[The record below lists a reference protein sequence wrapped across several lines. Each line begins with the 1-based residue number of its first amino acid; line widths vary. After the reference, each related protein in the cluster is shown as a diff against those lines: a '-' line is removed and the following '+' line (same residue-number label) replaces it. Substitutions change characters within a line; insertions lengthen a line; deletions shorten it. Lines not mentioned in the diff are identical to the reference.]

1 MNFLIPIVALRNII
15 PVQQTPKPSAQV
27 PSWVPPIL
35 SHSCLKEYTL
45 RHITLWRGECK
56 ISLTKELK
64 FERSYQINLPS
75 ITCSILCGSNAMTI
89 L

>member
-1 MNFLIPIVALRNII
+1 MCIFNEFLITFIPPIVALRNII

-45 RHITLWRGECK
+45 RHITLWRVNF
-56 ISLTKELK
+56 IN
-64 FERSYQINLPS
+64 ERIE
-75 ITCSILCGSNAMTI
+75 IRTFVSN
-89 L
+89 